1 MRLSDVLSKPPQKEY
16 LQVDGFLQGKKGNV
30 GQQVNLS
37 VGNIALNYFCTK
49 CDDLRTYYSK
59 GKLTSIFVDVNTIS
73 LDAVLECGACK
84 SRTQVWFIVDS
95 ENDITSTAPKIRIVN
110 LGKRLS
116 NDVAIHSS
124 KYGEYSILLDKAE
137 LAYNNNLGAGA
148 IIYLRKI
155 YEKITIYTAQQMEI
169 KYNQHEG
176 GNPKNF
182 RELLEK
188 VDEQCDIIPIE
199 FKKNRYELFRKLSG
213 LIHGTCD
220 EKIGLQSYEALNR
233 LIIGILEN
241 VSNREELKSALTQ
254 LGIDGGEENEQN

>member
-1 MRLSDVLSKPPQKEY
+1 MRLSDVLSKPPQNDY
-16 LQVDGFLQGKKGNV
+16 LQVDGFLQGKKGNI

-37 VGNIALNYFCTK
+37 VGNIALNYFCSR

-59 GKLTSIFVDVNTIS
+59 GKLTSIFVDENTIS
-73 LDAVLECGACK
+73 VDAALECGACK
-84 SRTQVWFIVDS
+84 SHTQVWFLVHS
-95 ENDITSTAPKIRIVN
+95 ENDITSSAPKIKIIN
-110 LGKRLS
+110 LGRYLS
-116 NDVAIHSS
+116 DDVAIHSS
-124 KYGEYSILLDKAE
+124 KYGEYSLLLDKAE

-155 YEKITIYTAQQMEI
+155 YEKITIYTARKMNIQYSQ
-169 KYNQHEG
+169 YEG

-188 VDEQCDIIPIE
+188 VDEQCNIIPIE
-199 FKKNRYELFRKLSG
+199 FKQNRYELFRKLSG

-220 EKIGLQSYEALNR
+220 EKLGLQYYEALNR
-233 LIIGILEN
+233 LIIGILES

-254 LGIDGGEENEQN
+254 LGINDGGENE